1 MTSRRGDPQGL
12 SMRFYIPRVYIFSLK
27 RGETKPSQVEQ
38 AHIQTKRQTVPSME
52 SRIPYSGASDSPRHH
67 GERLQLAVVL
77 GRSPT
82 SRFRCVRTTKETRQI
97 DPRSASSRTM
107 QCGWS
112 RSVSSTL
119 PPLILSPPAPLDY
132 LELWIDFCSAQ
143 AASPSIAS
151 RGVFGSKT
159 RPLVPPGEA
168 GEMKTVWGS
177 PGWVVRV
184 HHRLRKLLTYFRLE
198 TTEMCG
204 FKAAI
209 VGVTM
214 AKGGLRSWVCGC
226 GGRAILTI
234 RAPNR
239 TDRRAL

>member
-1 MTSRRGDPQGL
+1 MRSYNKGDKTDRSKIGL
-12 SMRFYIPRVYIFSLK
+12 ESYHAMRVESLC
-27 RGETKPSQVEQ
+27 
-38 AHIQTKRQTVPSME
+38 I
-52 SRIPYSGASDSPRHH
+52 IN
-67 GERLQLAVVL
+67 
-77 GRSPT
+77 
-82 SRFRCVRTTKETRQI
+82 
-97 DPRSASSRTM
+97 
-107 QCGWS
+107 
-112 RSVSSTL
+112 

-214 AKGGLRSWVCGC
+214 AEGGLRSWVCGC